1 MLLILISYHSSW
13 QSSFI
18 YSVFPQ
24 IENIRRKHNYL
35 PLIMEMLKILSE
47 KGMLLP
53 LTLKVGLDYFKLNLT
68 FSVLAHLFVYVKFR
82 PVSIYLIVCVR
93 RFARRL

>member
-1 MLLILISYHSSW
+1 MYKCIKFQVRRLLLILTWI
-13 QSSFI
+13 F
-18 YSVFPQ
+18 FQ

-53 LTLKVGLDYFKLNLT
+53 LTLKVWTSDG
-68 FSVLAHLFVYVKFR
+68 
-82 PVSIYLIVCVR
+82 I
-93 RFARRL
+93 